1 MGSFVNKRT
10 LGNLLKYALALGL
23 MIYVVWS
30 NWGHPQGTVG
40 KIVVGGEP
48 LEGKITGKVVSY
60 KPGESIT
67 IELPPQGDEA
77 DPKMEFALKQRGWMA
92 SLFNSQG
99 GDTKVVGPGDVPL
112 TEDKPLGEGTVVTL
126 SEVSRGLAY
135 VWQQHVVLG
144 KPIRAGYFLLA
155 AVIGLVSILITFLRW
170 YVLVRA
176 VELPFRLLDALRL
189 GFIGLFFNTFMPG
202 SVGGDIIKAAFLAR
216 EQNRRT
222 VAVATVI
229 MDRAIALW
237 ALVWFVA
244 LLGAGFW
251 LSGLLVGQGA
261 EPCRAIVTIAWVIV
275 GASML
280 VWMGLGLLPAHRA
293 ERFAGRLS
301 RLPKVGHSAAEFW
314 RAVWMYRCRPRSV
327 FGVLVLSWVGHVGF
341 VFLFYFSALTLWTT
355 DSDQKLPTLAQHFLI
370 VPIGLVIQAMP
381 FFPGGAGIGELGFGL
396 LYEWLGC
403 SEASGV
409 LGSLVQRVNMWV
421 LGVLGY
427 LVYLRMRASLPP
439 ALDNGARAAEKI
451 GRVAASHNGEARKHP
466 SGETFIAR

>member
-1 MGSFVNKRT
+1 
-10 LGNLLKYALALGL
+10 
-23 MIYVVWS
+23 
-30 NWGHPQGTVG
+30 
-40 KIVVGGEP
+40 
-48 LEGKITGKVVSY
+48 
-60 KPGESIT
+60 
-67 IELPPQGDEA
+67 
-77 DPKMEFALKQRGWMA
+77 
-92 SLFNSQG
+92 
-99 GDTKVVGPGDVPL
+99 
-112 TEDKPLGEGTVVTL
+112 
-126 SEVSRGLAY
+126 LAY
-135 VWQQHVVLG
+135 VWRQHVVLG
-144 KPIRAGYFLLA
+144 EPIQAGYFFLA
-155 AVIGLVSILITFLRW
+155 AVIGLISILITFLRW

-222 VAVATVI
+222 VAVATVL

-251 LSGLLVGQGA
+251 MSGLLVGQGA
-261 EPCRAIVTIAWVIV
+261 EPCRAIVTIAWIII
-275 GASML
+275 GASMV
-280 VWMGLGLLPAHRA
+280 VWVGLGLLPAHRA
-293 ERFAGRLS
+293 ERFAGRLT

-355 DSDQKLPTLAQHFLI
+355 DSGQKLPTLAQHFLI

-409 LGSLVQRVNMWV
+409 LGSLVQRVINWV
-421 LGVLGY
+421 LGILGY
-427 LVYLRMRASLPP
+427 LVYLRMRASLPA
-439 ALDNGARAAEKI
+439 ALDDKATTAEKI
-451 GRVAASHNGEARKHP
+451 ELVSASHNGEARKHP
-466 SGETFIAR
+466 SGETFLAR